1 MIVARGI
8 PSSPSRFAAGL
19 LDRTNDIDAH
29 RRRKITKDF
38 RAGQVRSRVGVPAGC
53 LASRSKKKVMG
64 PIEIL
69 ILGVVGHAEFI
80 QANILSPTD
89 MLIVGIVAVMLFGNR
104 LPGVARSLGK
114 SLTEFKKGMQ
124 EIEDEVKT
132 SIYSEPPNRV
142 TLQDRGQLATAR
154 RESAQCNR

>member
-1 MIVARGI
+1 MI
-8 PSSPSRFAAGL
+8 
-19 LDRTNDIDAH
+19 
-29 RRRKITKDF
+29 
-38 RAGQVRSRVGVPAGC
+38 
-53 LASRSKKKVMG
+53 G
-64 PIEIL
+64 PMAIH

-104 LPGVARSLGK
+104 LPGVARSLGR

-124 EIEDEVKT
+124 EVEVEVKT

-142 TLQDRGQLATAR
+142 TLQDLGQLAAAR
-154 RESAQCNR
+154 RESAQLAPTQTSPGETCNR